1 MEKTE
6 HVSENEYVNAAKYL
20 MYLLKSALHQS
31 KIRKEPSKCT
41 WEQVWE
47 LAQKNNVEAT
57 VSEVVAQYEGN
68 IPSELRKK
76 WRKAGKEILY
86 RQICFE
92 MERENILQGL
102 AEKGIA
108 WLPLKGINLVQYYP
122 RPGMRWMCDNDIL
135 CGYIEENEK
144 GGYKICGEDEKAVS
158 EWKEKAKEDIREIME
173 NLGFSLKGV
182 GSCHDLF
189 QKGKIIKF
197 EMHSQLFSRM
207 YDGYF
212 ENPWESVIPDPVCK
226 GQYHFSDEDEYLY
239 MIGHA
244 YKHFSDGGCGVRTLA
259 DEYVFLQKKNTLDW
273 DYIKRETA
281 KCGIDSFE
289 ETLRKVALHAFSENT
304 SLTETEWKFALH
316 MIGCGTYGSIENQV
330 GQKQQRIREEQKCG
344 RLHAILIYL
353 KNRIVTDE
361 YTLKEAHPFVD
372 KYRVFLPLLPVY
384 RIVRGMI
391 LHPKRL
397 VGEWRVMIRRR
408 G

>member
-144 GGYKICGEDEKAVS
+144 ADTKSAEK
-158 EWKEKAKEDIREIME
+158 M
-173 NLGFSLKGV
+173 
-182 GSCHDLF
+182 
-189 QKGKIIKF
+189 
-197 EMHSQLFSRM
+197 
-207 YDGYF
+207 
-212 ENPWESVIPDPVCK
+212 
-226 GQYHFSDEDEYLY
+226 
-239 MIGHA
+239 
-244 YKHFSDGGCGVRTLA
+244 
-259 DEYVFLQKKNTLDW
+259 
-273 DYIKRETA
+273 
-281 KCGIDSFE
+281 
-289 ETLRKVALHAFSENT
+289 
-304 SLTETEWKFALH
+304 
-316 MIGCGTYGSIENQV
+316 
-330 GQKQQRIREEQKCG
+330 
-344 RLHAILIYL
+344 
-353 KNRIVTDE
+353 
-361 YTLKEAHPFVD
+361 
-372 KYRVFLPLLPVY
+372 
-384 RIVRGMI
+384 
-391 LHPKRL
+391 KRL
-397 VGEWRVMIRRR
+397 SQSGKKKRKRTSERLWKIW
-408 G
+408 GFL

>member
-135 CGYIEENEK
+135 CGYIEENET

-212 ENPWESVIPDPVCK
+212 EDPWKSVIPDTVCK
-226 GQYHFSDEDEYLY
+226 G
-239 MIGHA
+239 
-244 YKHFSDGGCGVRTLA
+244 
-259 DEYVFLQKKNTLDW
+259 
-273 DYIKRETA
+273 
-281 KCGIDSFE
+281 
-289 ETLRKVALHAFSENT
+289 
-304 SLTETEWKFALH
+304 
-316 MIGCGTYGSIENQV
+316 
-330 GQKQQRIREEQKCG
+330 
-344 RLHAILIYL
+344 
-353 KNRIVTDE
+353 
-361 YTLKEAHPFVD
+361 
-372 KYRVFLPLLPVY
+372 
-384 RIVRGMI
+384 
-391 LHPKRL
+391 
-397 VGEWRVMIRRR
+397 
-408 G
+408 